1 MKHYIYYNKF
11 DSKQEPQGRIE
22 ADDEEQAILMAAI
35 IKQMLVDDF
44 LNVFEVRDGARW
56 SASKDVD
63 PKDVLAV

>member
-44 LNVFEVRDGARW
+44 LNVFEVKEYERR
-56 SASKDVD
+56 KV
-63 PKDVLAV
+63 

>member
-1 MKHYIYYNKF
+1 MKQYVYYSKF

-44 LNVFEVRDGARW
+44 LNVFEVKEDERGKIQK
-56 SASKDVD
+56 SK
-63 PKDVLAV
+63 

>member
-1 MKHYIYYNKF
+1 MKSFIYYNKF

-44 LNVFEVRDGARW
+44 LNVFEVKEDERGKIQK
-56 SASKDVD
+56 SK
-63 PKDVLAV
+63 

>member
-1 MKHYIYYNKF
+1 MKQYIYYSKF

-44 LNVFEVRDGARW
+44 LNVFEVKEDGGKVQK
-56 SASKDVD
+56 SK
-63 PKDVLAV
+63 

>member
-1 MKHYIYYNKF
+1 MKSFIYYNKF

-44 LNVFEVRDGARW
+44 LNVFEVKEYERR
-56 SASKDVD
+56 KV
-63 PKDVLAV
+63 

>member
-1 MKHYIYYNKF
+1 MKQYIYYSKF

-44 LNVFEVRDGARW
+44 LNVFEVKEDERGKIQK
-56 SASKDVD
+56 SK
-63 PKDVLAV
+63 